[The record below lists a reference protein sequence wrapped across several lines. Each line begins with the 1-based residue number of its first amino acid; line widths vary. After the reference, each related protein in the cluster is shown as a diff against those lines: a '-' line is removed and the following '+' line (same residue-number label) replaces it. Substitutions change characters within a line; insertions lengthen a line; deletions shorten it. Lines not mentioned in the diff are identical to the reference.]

1 MIFDIIVGTF
11 VLGAVGWTGAGA
23 STERPTDPFQSQMT
37 PPPSPFDP
45 APDPAPVP
53 DPATE
58 ALPMPAAP
66 TPGYIQDMVLEQLS
80 CQRSP
85 DPTSVLLAFLQE
97 GLIDPDARIA
107 FDSINCFEIKG
118 APAIAG
124 MPFQMIC
131 ASVTDAEAAE
141 LQVVY
146 EQDPDYPGY
155 PMISLGTTTD
165 IDALRDWYVGQI
177 GPERLGGVVM
187 DGMYMPVSIPNEVFC
202 DAIFTVE

>member
-11 VLGAVGWTGAGA
+11 VLGAFGWMGAGA

-37 PPPSPFDP
+37 PPDP
-45 APDPAPVP
+45 APGP
-53 DPATE
+53 DPTTE
-58 ALPMPAAP
+58 ALPMPAVP

-141 LQVVY
+141 LQLVY

-165 IDALRDWYVGQI
+165 IDTLRDWYVGQI

-187 DGMYMPVSIPNEVFC
+187 DGMYMPISIPNEVFC
-202 DAIFTVE
+202 DALSVVE

>member
-1 MIFDIIVGTF
+1 MIFDIIFGIF
-11 VLGAVGWTGAGA
+11 VTGLTGFIA
-23 STERPTDPFQSQMT
+23 SSTPLEPPHDTLQSQT
-37 PPPSPFDP
+37 PPPSPFDLSP
-45 APDPAPVP
+45 APDA
-53 DPATE
+53 E

-66 TPGYIQDMVLEQLS
+66 APPYIQDMILAELS

-85 DPTSVLLAFLQE
+85 DPTSILMALLQE
-97 GLIDPDARIA
+97 GMIDPDARIA
-107 FDSINCFEIKG
+107 FESINCFEIKG
-118 APAIAG
+118 GPAIAG

-155 PMISLGTTTD
+155 PMLSLGTTTD
-165 IDALRDWYVGQI
+165 IDALREWYVGQI